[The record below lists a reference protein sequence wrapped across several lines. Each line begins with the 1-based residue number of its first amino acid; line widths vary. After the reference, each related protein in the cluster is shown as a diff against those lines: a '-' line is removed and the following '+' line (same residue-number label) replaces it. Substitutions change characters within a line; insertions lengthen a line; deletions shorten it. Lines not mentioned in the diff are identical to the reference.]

1 MHYGCNAGRLVSSNC
16 ACRQGLRIP
25 EFDVMA
31 EFLRVSGSTEVVQDI
46 SNDWQ
51 SPNVNLFRIVSI
63 YLCGYRVA
71 LDLS

>member
-1 MHYGCNAGRLVSSNC
+1 
-16 ACRQGLRIP
+16 
-25 EFDVMA
+25 MA